1 VVSEMER
8 NEDRQ
13 KRLACFQEICGK
25 RCDDMFVDLTIY
37 DVSAS
42 LLKAFSEKV
51 IRPYYEG
58 GVSEAI
64 KDLIRKAISEYDVK
78 NSEPT
83 VLAT

>member
-1 VVSEMER
+1 LQE
-8 NEDRQ
+8 
-13 KRLACFQEICGK
+13 KRLIHFQEPDKCK
-25 RCDDMFVDLTIY
+25 SEDDLFVDLTIH

-42 LLKAFSEKV
+42 LLKEFSEKV